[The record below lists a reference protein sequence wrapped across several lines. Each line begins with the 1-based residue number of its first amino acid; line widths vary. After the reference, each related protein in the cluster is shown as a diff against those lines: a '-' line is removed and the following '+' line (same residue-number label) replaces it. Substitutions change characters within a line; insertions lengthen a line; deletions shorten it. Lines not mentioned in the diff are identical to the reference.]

1 MLSLD
6 MELARATYKLA
17 SDVMRVKKGE
27 SVLIVADTA
36 SDERVVRATAD
47 ACTILGAKAAV
58 MWFKTNPE
66 VTMDPPEPV
75 IAAMNN
81 ADVLIE
87 YCVDYLLYAPF
98 YDSMMKKGRAR
109 YICLTGMN
117 VESIVRTI
125 GKVDYPKM
133 LKFGDKLVEL
143 TKKADKVQIT
153 NAAGTD
159 VTAYNRGR
167 PVSQPGEIAKKP
179 GQYMLGGQVG
189 WNPVEETIDGVIA
202 VDGWEWNVGFIQT
215 PIRLKMEKGKIVD
228 ITGGREAKTFAAW
241 IGGFKDPNMYRLAHY
256 TYGFN
261 PGIRKL
267 TGLHNDDERLF
278 GSVTF
283 GFGTQGSIIGGP
295 GWRATAHTDLGI
307 MNPSVYLDETAIEQE
322 GKYVHPDLV
331 KLAKEMKVPGY

>member
-1 MLSLD
+1 MSLH
-6 MELARATYKLA
+6 MELAEAAYKLA
-17 SDVMRVKKGE
+17 SEVMLVKKGE
-27 SVLIVADTA
+27 SVLVYADTA
-36 SDERVVRATAD
+36 SDGNVVKATAD
-47 ACTILGAKAAV
+47 ACSILGAKTAV
-58 MWFKTNPE
+58 IWFKTNPE

-75 IAAMNN
+75 IAAINN

-87 YCVDYLLYAPF
+87 YCVNYLLYAPF
-98 YDSMMKKGRAR
+98 YDGMMKKGRAR

-117 VESIVRTI
+117 VESIVRTV

-143 TKKADKVQIT
+143 TKKADKIRIT

-167 PVSQPGEIAKKP
+167 PVLPPGEMEQKP
-179 GQYMLGGQVG
+179 GQYILARQVG
-189 WNPVEETIDGVIA
+189 WNPVEGTTKRAIA
-202 VDGWEWNVGFIQT
+202 VDVWEWTASFIQT
-215 PIRLKMEKGKIVD
+215 PIKLKMEKGKIVD

-295 GWRATAHTDLGI
+295 GWRAAAHTDLGI
-307 MNPSVYLDETAIEQE
+307 MNPSVYLDDVAMEQE
-322 GKYVHPDLV
+322 GKYLHPDLV
-331 KLAKEMKVPGY
+331 KLAKEMKIPGY

>member
-1 MLSLD
+1 LALH
-6 MELARATYKLA
+6 MELAEAAYKLA
-17 SDVMRVKKGE
+17 CEVMLVKKGE
-27 SVLIVADTA
+27 SVLIYADTA
-36 SDERVVRATAD
+36 SDENVVKATAD

-87 YCVDYLLYAPF
+87 YCVNYLLYAPF

>member
-1 MLSLD
+1 MSLH
-6 MELARATYKLA
+6 MELAEAAYKLA
-17 SDVMRVKKGE
+17 SEVMLVKKGE
-27 SVLIVADTA
+27 SVLVYADTA
-36 SDERVVRATAD
+36 SDGNVVKATAD
-47 ACTILGAKAAV
+47 ACSILGAKTAV
-58 MWFKTNPE
+58 IWFKTNPE

-75 IAAMNN
+75 IAAINN

-87 YCVDYLLYAPF
+87 YCVNYLLYAPF
-98 YDSMMKKGRAR
+98 YDGMMKKGRAR

-143 TKKADKVQIT
+143 TKKADKIRIT

-167 PVSQPGEIAKKP
+167 PVLQPGEIAKKP
-179 GQYMLGGQVG
+179 GQYMLGGQVC

-215 PIRLKMEKGKIVD
+215 PIKLKMEKGKIVD

-295 GWRATAHTDLGI
+295 GWRSAAHTDLGI
-307 MNPSVYLDETAIEQE
+307 MNPSVYLDDVAMEQE
-322 GKYVHPDLV
+322 GKYVHLDLV
-331 KLAKEMKVPGY
+331 KLAKEMKMPGY

>member
-1 MLSLD
+1 MSLS
-6 MELARATYKLA
+6 MELAEATYKLA
-17 SDVMRVKKGE
+17 SEVMRIKKGE

-36 SDERVVRATAD
+36 SDERIVKATAD
-47 ACTILGAKAAV
+47 ACAILGAKAAV
-58 MWFKTNPE
+58 MWFETNPE

-87 YCVDYLLYAPF
+87 YCVNYLLYAPF
-98 YDSMMKKGRAR
+98 YDEMMKKGRAR

-143 TKKADKVQIT
+143 TKKADKVGIT
-153 NAAGTD
+153 NSAGTD

-167 PVSQPGEIAKKP
+167 PVSQPGEIARKP

-189 WNPVEETIDGVIA
+189 WNPVEETINGVIA
-202 VDGWEWNVGFIQT
+202 VDSWEWNVGFIQT
-215 PIRLKMEKGKIVD
+215 PIKLKMEKGKIED
-228 ITGGREAKTFAAW
+228 IAGGREAKTFAAW

-295 GWRATAHTDLGI
+295 GWRAAAHTDLGI
-307 MNPSVYLDETAIEQE
+307 MNPSVYLDDVAIELD
-322 GKYVHPDLV
+322 GKYVHPDLI
-331 KLAKEMKVPGY
+331 KLAKELKVPGY